1 MGEFGLNRSQQFSF
15 AGGLLLRQAGHG
27 GQRGRGGCGPRAR
40 ALGLEARAPAV
51 HGAQVRGHVVLA
63 VELFVADFAGVWVA
77 LEVGGDVVPVE
88 VAGVGVGVV
97 AHLATVRVLWW
108 TFVDAETSNADRVW
122 RLGGAQSTRRRGVK
136 ICEFGFNLLLHLEV
150 HQVGAGA
157 GRAGL
162 GVHAAPR
169 KLLLWRFRIDGVHQV
184 GDGEPLGVPEHLVA
198 AGAAGHSLRQGELLL
213 LHLDPLLHLRQLLA
227 LALEAA
233 ALAGVAA
240 VSALAVR
247 LLHGEVEDWRGDGGG
262 LGLEAG
268 QDGGHARADRVAGA
282 GGRARALAVEGVAVS
297 AVPHAVA
304 DVQPLLWN

>member
-40 ALGLEARAPAV
+40 ALGLETRAPAV
-51 HGAQVRGHVVLA
+51 HGAQVRRHVVLA
-63 VELFVADFAGVWVA
+63 VELFVADFAGVGVA

-122 RLGGAQSTRRRGVK
+122 RLGGAQSTCRSGVK

-162 GVHAAPR
+162 RLGVNTAAGAGEGEAAFV
-169 KLLLWRFRIDGVHQV
+169 WRFRKGVDEVRKV
-184 GDGEPLGVPEHLVA
+184 GVISVIVPEHLGLSRLVSRF
-198 AGAAGHSLRQGELLL
+198 GQRKIIVFFLDCLRDVFC
-213 LHLDPLLHLRQLLA
+213 LDA
-227 LALEAA
+227 SS
-233 ALAGVAA
+233 G
-240 VSALAVR
+240 
-247 LLHGEVEDWRGDGGG
+247 
-262 LGLEAG
+262 
-268 QDGGHARADRVAGA
+268 
-282 GGRARALAVEGVAVS
+282 VS
-297 AVPHAVA
+297 AVTVRFLH
-304 DVQPLLWN
+304 